1 MDSEIRGRFSEIQK
15 SINWPVYL
23 FDYQG
28 KCIDANNHEKI
39 GEQVEVP
46 EIPNGGIVTTG
57 KFQWISVGSRMGVNT
72 YYIALFGADEAAKGA
87 MNLIRIM
94 YKEEHKELDRNAILR
109 SLLFEHGGESYT
121 AEDLDDVGLPK
132 VDYLN
137 VVIIDH
143 KGAESSEAKVVCENI
158 IDDALVVEVDR
169 NHMAMVVLDDQI
181 IVENLDAIVSE
192 MNTEL
197 LIPAKASV
205 GKAVIGWDMLSKS
218 YGCAKTALTLGKKL
232 GNEEAIYH
240 YDQMM
245 IYHLIHEIREDARD
259 KYFDDYGS
267 AFKDLVHDEE
277 LIQTAIRFFEN
288 DLNITETSRQLYVHR
303 NTLIYRLN
311 KIEKLTGLDLRSF
324 DDAIQFFM
332 LMLIW
337 RFGDYEVEY

>member
-1 MDSEIRGRFSEIQK
+1 MDSEIRGRFAEIQK
-15 SINWPVYL
+15 SIKWPVYL

-46 EIPNGGIVTTG
+46 DIPNGGIVTTG

-72 YYIALFGADEAAKGA
+72 YYIALLGADEAAIGA

-94 YKEEHKELDRNAILR
+94 FKEEHKELDRNTILR
-109 SLLFEHGGESYT
+109 SLLFEQGGESYT
-121 AEDLDDVGLPK
+121 SDDLEEVGLPK
-132 VDYLN
+132 VEFLN

-143 KGAESSEAKVVCENI
+143 KGAQSSEAKVVCENI

-169 NHMAMVVLDDQI
+169 NHIALIVLDHQI
-181 IVENLDAIVSE
+181 IEESLELVVSE

-205 GKAVIGWDMLSKS
+205 GKAVSSWDMLYKS
-218 YGCAKTALTLGKKL
+218 YGSARSALTLGKKL
-232 GNEEAIYH
+232 GNEENLYY

-245 IYHLIHEIREDARD
+245 IYHLIHEIKEDARD
-259 KYFDDYGS
+259 GYFDDYGGV
-267 AFKDLVHDEE
+267 FKDLVHDEE

-311 KIEKLTGLDLRSF
+311 
-324 DDAIQFFM
+324 
-332 LMLIW
+332 
-337 RFGDYEVEY
+337 